1 MNIKQFAP
9 HDLGNNPVNITDL
22 NMAVLRLILKA
33 LLSELINLLIAM
45 VDRGD
50 CDKITPETIE
60 QLKDVIHQTNKL
72 SADAA
77 RKHLGISRTRF
88 YQLKA
93 NKLGKKVKGFKE
105 LVFDLGDLEKFKK
118 MLMDAEKVKKM
129 LYNMFG
135 FSYLNYD

>member
-1 MNIKQFAP
+1 
-9 HDLGNNPVNITDL
+9 
-22 NMAVLRLILKA
+22 MAVLRLILKA

-60 QLKDVIHQTNKL
+60 QLKDVIHPTNKL

-93 NKLGKKVKGFKE
+93 NKLGRKIKGFKE

-118 MLMDAEKVKKM
+118 QLKDAEKPKKM
-129 LYNMFG
+129 L
-135 FSYLNYD
+135 

>member
-1 MNIKQFAP
+1 
-9 HDLGNNPVNITDL
+9 
-22 NMAVLRLILKA
+22 MAVLRLILKA

-60 QLKDVIHQTNKL
+60 QLKDVIHPTNKL

-105 LVFDLGDLEKFKK
+105 LVFDLGDLEKFKLQLK
-118 MLMDAEKVKKM
+118 EAEKTPKK
-129 LYNMFG
+129 F
-135 FSYLNYD
+135 

>member
-1 MNIKQFAP
+1 
-9 HDLGNNPVNITDL
+9 
-22 NMAVLRLILKA
+22 MAVLRLILKA

-50 CDKITPETIE
+50 CDKITPETID

-105 LVFDLGDLEKFKK
+105 LVFDLGDLEKFKRQLK
-118 MLMDAEKVKKM
+118 EAGKVKKM
-129 LYNMFG
+129 L
-135 FSYLNYD
+135 

>member
-1 MNIKQFAP
+1 
-9 HDLGNNPVNITDL
+9 
-22 NMAVLRLILKA
+22 MAVLRAILKA
-33 LLSELINLLIAM
+33 LLGELIKLLIQM

-60 QLKDVIHQTNKL
+60 QLKDVIHPINKL
-72 SADAA
+72 ISDAA

-118 MLMDAEKVKKM
+118 QLSGKEKPKK
-129 LYNMFG
+129 F
-135 FSYLNYD
+135 

>member
-1 MNIKQFAP
+1 
-9 HDLGNNPVNITDL
+9 
-22 NMAVLRLILKA
+22 MAVLRLILKA

-45 VDRGD
+45 VDRGE
-50 CDKITPETIE
+50 CDNISPDTVE
-60 QLKDVIHQTNKL
+60 QLKDVIHPTNKL

-105 LVFDLGDLEKFKK
+105 LVFDLGDLEKFKRQLK
-118 MLMDAEKVKKM
+118 EAGKVKKM
-129 LYNMFG
+129 L
-135 FSYLNYD
+135 

>member
-1 MNIKQFAP
+1 
-9 HDLGNNPVNITDL
+9 
-22 NMAVLRLILKA
+22 MAVLRLILKA

-45 VDRGD
+45 VDRGE
-50 CDKITPETIE
+50 CDNITPETIE
-60 QLKDVIHQTNKL
+60 QIKDFVHPTNKL

-105 LVFDLGDLEKFKK
+105 LVFDLGDLEKFKLQLK
-118 MLMDAEKVKKM
+118 EAEKVKKM
-129 LYNMFG
+129 L
-135 FSYLNYD
+135 

>member
-1 MNIKQFAP
+1 
-9 HDLGNNPVNITDL
+9 
-22 NMAVLRLILKA
+22 
-33 LLSELINLLIAM
+33 M

-60 QLKDVIHQTNKL
+60 QIKEVVHPTTKL

-118 MLMDAEKVKKM
+118 QLNWEENVKK
-129 LYNMFG
+129 F
-135 FSYLNYD
+135 

>member
-1 MNIKQFAP
+1 
-9 HDLGNNPVNITDL
+9 
-22 NMAVLRLILKA
+22 MAVLREILKA

-60 QLKDVIHQTNKL
+60 QLKDFVHPTNKL

-93 NKLGKKVKGFKE
+93 NKLGRKVKGFKE
-105 LVFDLGDLEKFKK
+105 LVFDLGDLEEFKK
-118 MLMDAEKVKKM
+118 QLKDEEKPPKK
-129 LYNMFG
+129 F
-135 FSYLNYD
+135 